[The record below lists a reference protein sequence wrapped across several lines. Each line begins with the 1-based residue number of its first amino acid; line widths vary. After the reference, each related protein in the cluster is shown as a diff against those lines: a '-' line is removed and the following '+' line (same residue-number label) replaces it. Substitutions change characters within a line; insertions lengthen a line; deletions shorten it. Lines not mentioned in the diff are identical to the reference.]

1 VPHNISLISTIAVSL
16 LFAFVGGTLATKLRL
31 QASGGNALKRI
42 RIACTIRSNPSVSS
56 EAEFLLGVGCMGDW
70 ITTANAGRAI
80 NRHPP
85 DADRPFK
92 IRARPA
98 GA

>member
-1 VPHNISLISTIAVSL
+1 MVNSLSLISTIAVSL
-16 LFAFVGGTLATKLRL
+16 LFAFVGGTLVTKIRL
-31 QASGGNALKRI
+31 QAGGGHALKGI

-56 EAEFLLGVGCMGDW
+56 EAKFLLGVGCMGDW
-70 ITTANAGRAI
+70 ITTAKAGRAI

-92 IRARPA
+92 IRAQPA